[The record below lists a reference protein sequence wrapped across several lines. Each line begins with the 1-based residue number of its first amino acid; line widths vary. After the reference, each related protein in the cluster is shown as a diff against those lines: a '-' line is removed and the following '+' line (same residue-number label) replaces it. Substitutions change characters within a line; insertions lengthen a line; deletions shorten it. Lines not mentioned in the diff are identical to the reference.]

1 MWSKN
6 PYCATAC
13 ASCNACKGNKRQIR
27 SNFLGKGANWLG
39 TPAYPSHIIECPL
52 TWPLDRS
59 ILKRYGPGII
69 RLQWLQCFG
78 TNPATKM
85 QSDFQLFSF
94 KCLQITFAPNS
105 LLFTFRTKLF
115 QWQLLP
121 PIHPWFELWSLHRG
135 TNFKL
140 LFLMLSVWPSR
151 VPAS

>member
-6 PYCATAC
+6 PYCATAS

-27 SNFLGKGANWLG
+27 SNFLGKRANWLG
-39 TPAYPSHIIECPL
+39 TPAIECPL

-59 ILKRYGPGII
+59 ILKHYGPGII
-69 RLQWLQCFG
+69 RQTPMTPVLWYQSCHQDAVWL
-78 TNPATKM
+78 PA
-85 QSDFQLFSF
+85 
-94 KCLQITFAPNS
+94 
-105 LLFTFRTKLF
+105 LLFQVLADHLRT
-115 QWQLLP
+115 QLPALHIPNKALP
-121 PIHPWFELWSLHRG
+121 VAVAATDPSLVWTLESALG